1 MLRMFAAIFVV
12 AVSFAPAASAQSPY
26 DTFGKVL
33 MPFIGL
39 LAEKGEGDRAGA
51 LSLRVEEASGVA
63 PELAGAQAEFA
74 LQFPDRVRL
83 SAPLFGSRITLCR
96 RGETVWVS
104 PGSAVKALLENPE
117 IAARLPEPN
126 REF

>member
-1 MLRMFAAIFVV
+1 MLKRFTALALAAALV
-12 AVSFAPAASAQSPY
+12 ASAGVAKDNPY

-39 LAEKGEGDRAGA
+39 LAEKGEGDRAVA
-51 LSLRVEEASGVA
+51 LSVRVEEASGVA
-63 PELAGAQAEFA
+63 PELTGAQADFA

-83 SAPLFGSRITLCR
+83 SAPLFGNRITLCR

-104 PGSAVKALLENPE
+104 PGSAVK
-117 IAARLPEPN
+117 
-126 REF
+126 